1 MFLDRCK
8 VAQFPTDT
16 SLPAILAEHA
26 MQAASPSMTQTVA
39 QVLDVYNDAANF
51 ALNRIHRQHV
61 FDEIEGEFRVVSLVF
76 VSRLKTIIYRC
87 MDLLLLLKLLL
98 F

>member
-1 MFLDRCK
+1 
-8 VAQFPTDT
+8 
-16 SLPAILAEHA
+16 

>member
-16 SLPAILAEHA
+16 SLPALLADHA
-26 MQAASPSMTQTVA
+26 LQSAAPAMTQTLA

-51 ALNRIHRQHV
+51 ALNRIRRQHV
-61 FDEIEGEFRVVSLVF
+61 FDEIEGEFRVVSLCV
-76 VSRLKTIIYRC
+76 VSRLKAIIYRC
-87 MDLLLLLKLLL
+87 GSQQKIDC
-98 F
+98 